1 MILRTSQHPPAPFGA
16 PAPIDTG
23 GPLRPVRGVVSARP
37 DDGPFE
43 HRRIAPDAALVDL
56 IEHYWYVRWE
66 RGGLPAHTARTLP
79 HPCVHWTF
87 EDEQARI
94 GGVHTRMWKRELGER
109 GEVLGIKFRPAGF
122 RPWFGRPLHLLRDR
136 ELPAEQVLGALARRM
151 VEVLGAGSPLERAAR
166 LEAVLLDHRPD
177 VPGSVR
183 EVNALVARLADD
195 RSVLRADALAHAS
208 EATLRG
214 LQRRLRDHVG
224 VGPKWIIARYRLHE
238 VLERLRLGTDDLSA
252 LAADLGFADAAH
264 LSRDFSRIIGMC
276 LSDYRRQWATSGP
289 Q

>member
-1 MILRTSQHPPAPFGA
+1 MASIKRSAPTPPRGA
-16 PAPIDTG
+16 PAPVDTG

-37 DDGPFE
+37 DDGAFE
-43 HRRIAPDAALVDL
+43 HRRIAPHAALADT

-66 RGGLPAHTARTLP
+66 RGGLPSHTAQTLP

-87 EDEQARI
+87 EDGKARI
-94 GGVHTRMWKRELGER
+94 GGVHTRLWRRDLGVR

-136 ELPAEQVLGALARRM
+136 ELPAWQVLGDLAGRM
-151 VEVLGAGSPLERAAR
+151 VDGLGDGDALERAAR
-166 LEAVLLDHRPD
+166 LEMVLLAHRPEAPD
-177 VPGSVR
+177 SVR

-195 RSVLRADALAHAS
+195 RDLLRADSLATAS

-214 LQRRLRDHVG
+214 LQRRFRDHVG

-238 VLERLRLGTDDLSA
+238 VLERLRLGADDLSA

-264 LSRDFSRIIGMC
+264 LSRDFRRIIGVR
-276 LSDYRRQWATSGP
+276 LSDYRRQWQAP
-289 Q
+289 

>member
-1 MILRTSQHPPAPFGA
+1 MASRKSRSASPLRGA

-37 DDGPFE
+37 DDGGFE
-43 HRRIAPDAALVDL
+43 HRRMAPHADL
-56 IEHYWYVRWE
+56 ADTIEHYWSVRWE
-66 RGGLPAHTARTLP
+66 RGGLPSFTAQTLP

-87 EDEQARI
+87 EFGRARI
-94 GGVHTRMWKRELGER
+94 GGVHTRMWHRDLGQR

-122 RPWFGRPLHLLRDR
+122 RPWFGKPLHLLRDR
-136 ELPAEQVLGALARRM
+136 ELPAGQVLGVLARRM
-151 VEVLGAGSPLERAAR
+151 VEALGDGTPIERAAR
-166 LEAVLLDHRPD
+166 LEAVLLQHRPQ
-177 VPGSVR
+177 VPDSVR

-195 RSVLRADALAHAS
+195 RDILRADSFANGS

-214 LQRRLRDHVG
+214 LQRRFRDHVG

-238 VLERLRLGTDDLSA
+238 VLERLRAGADDLSA

-264 LSRDFSRIIGMC
+264 LSRDFRRIIGVR
-276 LSDYRRQWATSGP
+276 LSDYRRQWQGR
-289 Q
+289 

>member
-1 MILRTSQHPPAPFGA
+1 MVSRSSQRP

-43 HRRIAPDAALVDL
+43 HRRIAPHAALVDL

-66 RGGLPAHTARTLP
+66 RGGLPAHTAQTLP

-87 EDEQARI
+87 EHGQARI
-94 GGVHTRMWKRELGER
+94 GGVHSRMWTRELGAR

-136 ELPAEQVLGALARRM
+136 ELPADQVLGALASRM
-151 VEVLGAGSPLERAAR
+151 TDAIGAGAPLERSQR
-166 LEAVLLDHRPD
+166 LEAVLLAHCPV
-177 VPGSVR
+177 VPESVR
-183 EVNALVARLADD
+183 AVNALVAQLADD
-195 RSVLRADALAHAS
+195 RSVLRADSLAHAS
-208 EATLRG
+208 DATLRG

-238 VLERLRLGTDDLSA
+238 VLERLRAGASDLSA

-264 LSRDFSRIIGMC
+264 LSRDFRRIVGMR
-276 LSDYRRQWATSGP
+276 LSDYRRQWDAA
-289 Q
+289 